1 VSPSYRKY
9 RDAYSKDWVIRAYEL
24 APPGFARLL
33 EEEAKWICEHAVPP
47 LLEIGCGAGRL
58 LLAAGLDQA
67 AVVGMDLV
75 PLYLAA
81 ARLKLGRARLVA
93 GDAFRPPFAGGSF
106 ATMVLAQATIG
117 SVGGAS
123 IRKKMT
129 AATGRLV
136 APHGLLLVT
145 AYGPQ
150 ARRARRA
157 WPAFLTHFRREAA
170 EVLVSTAFRP
180 RCRRVVLEARRRRRL
195 REKRRAGEQ
204 IRSRSRKGVRYAG
217 WYVAQQGA
225 GLLPP
230 FNRVRSRG
238 GRFVFT
244 NGFVSEELDGASL
257 QSLRPRGFDGE
268 VRELPGGMLAAAWT
282 RVNG

>member
-1 VSPSYRKY
+1 MGLPRRRLPGRGSREGQLSPSYRKY

-33 EEEAKWICEHAVPP
+33 EEEAKWIGEHAVPP

-157 WPAFLTHFRREAA
+157 W
-170 EVLVSTAFRP
+170 
-180 RCRRVVLEARRRRRL
+180 
-195 REKRRAGEQ
+195 
-204 IRSRSRKGVRYAG
+204 
-217 WYVAQQGA
+217 YVAQQGA

-230 FNRVRSRG
+230 FDRARCRG

-257 QSLRPRGFDGE
+257 QSLRPRAFDGE